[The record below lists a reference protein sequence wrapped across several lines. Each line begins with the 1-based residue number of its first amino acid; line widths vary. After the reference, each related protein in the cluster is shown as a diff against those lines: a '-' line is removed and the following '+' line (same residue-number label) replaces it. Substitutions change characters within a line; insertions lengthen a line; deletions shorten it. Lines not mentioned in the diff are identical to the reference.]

1 MNLSKDN
8 TQTLVTELD
17 ALRKYAHDLTI
28 AITGLAGG
36 GSELFGKQISG
47 MYTADI
53 PYCVNKIRDRELR
66 SREQLVSALRF
77 NKSSPPKPL
86 SYEGEQS

>member
-1 MNLSKDN
+1 MTKEYIQIS
-8 TQTLVTELD
+8 VSELD

-28 AITGLAGG
+28 ALTGLAGG
-36 GSELFGKQISG
+36 GSELFSKQIGG

-66 SREQLVSALRF
+66 SHEQLISALQF
-77 NKSSPPKPL
+77 NKSSTPKPL
-86 SYEGEQS
+86 EVAA